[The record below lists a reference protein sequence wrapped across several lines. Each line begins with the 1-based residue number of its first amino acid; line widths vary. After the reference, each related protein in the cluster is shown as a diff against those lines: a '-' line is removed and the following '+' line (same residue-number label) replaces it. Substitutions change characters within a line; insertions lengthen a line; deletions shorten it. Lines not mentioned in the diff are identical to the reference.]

1 MNVQR
6 IPRAFAPLLGSAD
19 FKGAHGGRGGAKSHF
34 FAGLLVASM
43 LQTHIR
49 MACVR
54 ETMDSLRDSSKQIIE
69 DKIRDF
75 GVSHRFKITDREI
88 IGPHESLAIF
98 RGLQRHTANRL
109 KSLQGYN
116 RAWYEEAQ
124 ALSKSS
130 IETALNTFREPGT
143 EQWFSWNPDR
153 EDDPVDVMFREN
165 TEKPWGKREPGQG
178 DPNFICIEVN
188 YPDNPWFPAN
198 LRRNMERDKLR
209 DPEKYNHVWLGGYR
223 RNSDAQVFKQGTH
236 WKVEKF
242 DPPTPND
249 AILGG
254 ADWGFTIDPTVLV
267 LCFIRG
273 MTLYVWRE
281 SWGTQC
287 GPDRRGALFDKVDPE
302 WTPLKIKDPTW
313 KSIARRVPITADSAL
328 PEAIDFMQR
337 HGFPRLKGA
346 VKGPNSIEEGITFLQ
361 GYDIV
366 VHPDCVNVIREMT
379 RYSYKVEPKSQ
390 AILPVLDDKDNH
402 TIDALRY
409 AVEGMRRGNGLSGSE
424 ELRL

>member
-1 MNVQR
+1 MNLQA
-6 IPRAFAPLLGSAD
+6 IPRAYLPLLRPAD

-43 LQTHIR
+43 LITHIR
-49 MACVR
+49 AACVR

-75 GVSHRFKITDREI
+75 GVSHKFKITDREI
-88 IGPHESLAIF
+88 IGPNDSLTIF
-98 RGLQRHTANRL
+98 RGLQRHTATRL

-130 IETALNTFREPGT
+130 VDTAMNTFREPGT
-143 EQWFSWNPDR
+143 EQWFSWNPDK

-165 TEKPWGKREPGQG
+165 TEKPWGLREVGQG
-178 DPNFICIEVN
+178 DPNFACVEVN
-188 YPDNPWFPAN
+188 YYDNPWFPPN
-198 LRRNMERDKLR
+198 LQRNMERDKLR
-209 DPEKYNHVWLGGYR
+209 DPEKYNHTWLGGYKQF
-223 RNSDAQVFKQGTH
+223 SEAQVFKQGRH

-242 DPPTPND
+242 DPPSADT

-254 ADWGFTIDPTVLV
+254 ADWGFSIDPTVLV
-267 LCFIRG
+267 LCFFKG

-281 SWGTQC
+281 SWGLHC
-287 GPDRRGALFDKVDPE
+287 GPDRRPALFDKIDPE
-302 WTPLKIKDPTW
+302 WTPFKVRDPNW
-313 KSIARRVPITADSAL
+313 KSIARRVPIIADSAL
-328 PEAIDFMQR
+328 PEAIDSMQKS
-337 HGFPRLKGA
+337 GFSRMRGA

-361 GYDIV
+361 KYDIV
-366 VHPDCVNVIREMT
+366 VHPDCVNVIRELT
-379 RYSYKVEPKSQ
+379 RYSYKVDPKSQ
-390 AILPVLDDKDNH
+390 TVIPELADKDNH

-409 AVEGMRRGNGLSGSE
+409 ACEGVRRAETTSVS
-424 ELRL
+424 ELRM

>member
-1 MNVQR
+1 MNIQP
-6 IPRAFAPLLGSAD
+6 IPEAYLPLLKPAD
-19 FKGAHGGRGGAKSHF
+19 IKGAHGGRGGAKSHF

-43 LQTHIR
+43 LETHIR
-49 MACVR
+49 VACVR

-88 IGPHESLAIF
+88 IGPHDSLAIF
-98 RGLQRHTANRL
+98 RGLQRHTATRL

-130 IETALNTFREPGT
+130 VETALNTFREPGT

-165 TEKPWGKREPGQG
+165 TEKPWGLREPGEG

-188 YPDNPWFPAN
+188 YYDNPWFPAN
-198 LRRNMERDKLR
+198 LRRNMERDKKR

-223 RNSDAQVFKQGTH
+223 KFSDAQVFQQGKH

-242 DPPTPND
+242 DRPDPD
-249 AILGG
+249 VAILGG
-254 ADWGFTIDPTVLV
+254 ADWGYAIDPTVLV
-267 LCFIRG
+267 LCFIKGR
-273 MTLYVWRE
+273 TLYVWRE
-281 SWGTQC
+281 SWGMQC
-287 GPDRRGALFDKVDPE
+287 DPDRRPALFDKVDPD
-302 WTPLKIKDPTW
+302 WSVRNASDPKW
-313 KSIARRVPITADSAL
+313 QSLARRVPIIADSSL
-328 PEAIDFMQR
+328 PEAIDSMKKA
-337 HGFPRLKGA
+337 GFSRIQGA

-379 RYSYKVEPKSQ
+379 RYSYKVDPKSQ
-390 AILPVLDDKDNH
+390 AVLPVLEDKDNH

-409 AVEGMRRGNGLSGSE
+409 AVENVRRARRSSSQ